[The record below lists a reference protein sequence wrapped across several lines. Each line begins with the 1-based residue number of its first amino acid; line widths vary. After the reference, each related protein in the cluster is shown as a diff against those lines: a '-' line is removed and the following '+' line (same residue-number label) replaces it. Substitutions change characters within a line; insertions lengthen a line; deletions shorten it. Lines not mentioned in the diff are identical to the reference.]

1 MLEGG
6 SAARPLP
13 RMSPPSGWNFRLEW
27 LVWINGISETCRTSS
42 IGEWVH
48 VKSSMGPKQSLQIGA
63 TLSSKWT
70 EGPRKKLFVFYFFHL
85 IYVGIGLT
93 KKISM
98 RHFSKFWPYPPR
110 LANNASFSVQASS
123 GCFDKP
129 A

>member
-1 MLEGG
+1 MKFVMLP
-6 SAARPLP
+6 A
-13 RMSPPSGWNFRLEW
+13 ND
-27 LVWINGISETCRTSS
+27 ISLA
-42 IGEWVH
+42 V
-48 VKSSMGPKQSLQIGA
+48 GA
-63 TLSSKWT
+63 TLSSGT
-70 EGPRKKLFVFYFFHL
+70 PKKVVRLLFFHL

>member
-1 MLEGG
+1 MAV
-6 SAARPLP
+6 S
-13 RMSPPSGWNFRLEW
+13 
-27 LVWINGISETCRTSS
+27 V
-42 IGEWVH
+42 
-48 VKSSMGPKQSLQIGA
+48 PKNHFEILDPDLSFGLGA

-70 EGPRKKLFVFYFFHL
+70 ELPRKKLFVFYFFRL